1 MVNYCPHC
9 GRRVSSKEDDRCV
22 ACGESLPL
30 ASSLSMWGS
39 MLRWLGFQFGR
50 SPTRKTAQR
59 VRVEKR
65 TKYVWN
71 DPMTGKERTAT
82 SLDDVP
88 PEVRRQMASLYDKA
102 KPEDLQEMP
111 PATFVFRDPLGN
123 ERTYNSLDEMPSD
136 VRAMFE
142 QFRRKHGGPP

>member
-9 GRRVSSKEDDRCV
+9 GRRVSSKEDVRCV
-22 ACGESLPL
+22 ACGEPLPL
-30 ASSLSMWGS
+30 TSSLSMWGACC
-39 MLRWLGFQFGR
+39 WLGFQFGR
-50 SPTRKTAQR
+50 SPTRKTAKR

-71 DPMTGKERTAT
+71 DPLSGKECSST
-82 SLDDVP
+82 SWDDVP
-88 PEVRRQMASLYDKA
+88 PEVQRQMASLYDRA
-102 KPEDLQEMP
+102 KPDDLQELP
-111 PATFVFRDPLGN
+111 PTAFVFRDPLGN